1 MCPALTAGATFPFN
15 NLYNHRMLQVNQLT
29 CEREQRVLFENVS
42 FSVQSGEL
50 LRVEGGNGTGKT
62 TLLRILCGLYE
73 DHEGEVTWETAQYP
87 LYVGHKPGVKDQL
100 TAFENLTWLCQLS
113 GRSHSHQALMEAL
126 ERVNLR
132 GFEGVPCG
140 SMSEGQRKRVNLARL
155 FLPLPD
161 ALILDEPFSAIDVAG
176 VEWLENRMREHLGN
190 GGVIILTS
198 HQTVN
203 LDARVRT
210 LSLGVRS

>member
-1 MCPALTAGATFPFN
+1 M
-15 NLYNHRMLQVNQLT
+15 
-29 CEREQRVLFENVS
+29 
-42 FSVQSGEL
+42 
-50 LRVEGGNGTGKT
+50 
-62 TLLRILCGLYE
+62 
-73 DHEGEVTWETAQYP
+73 TWETAQYP

-100 TAFENLTWLCQLS
+100 TAFENLAWLCQLS